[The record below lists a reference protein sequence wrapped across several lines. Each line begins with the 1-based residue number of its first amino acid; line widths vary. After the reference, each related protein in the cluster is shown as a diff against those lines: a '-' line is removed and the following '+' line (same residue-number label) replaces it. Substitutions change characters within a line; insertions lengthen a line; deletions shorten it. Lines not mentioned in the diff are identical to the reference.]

1 MGARRRPFL
10 PRAAVTPVI
19 RYVAFDADDTL
30 WHNERIFLDARGRFI
45 RLLAPYRDARW
56 IEERLDDTEARNLDH
71 YGYGIKSF
79 TLSMIE
85 TAVELTEGGITGA
98 EIRRIVELSKEMVQT
113 PVELLEHVEATVAAL
128 AGSYRLMIVTKG
140 DLFDQE
146 AKIAKSGLGDYFE
159 RVEVV
164 TVKDRATYATIVA
177 RHGIEP
183 GEFVMVGNSLRSDIL
198 PVVDLGG
205 HAIHVPYETTWS
217 HEDVP
222 EGVVSQYRFLRAQS
236 IRDVPGLIRLA
247 NGT

>member
-1 MGARRRPFL
+1 M
-10 PRAAVTPVI
+10 I